1 MKYLSKTSIDI
12 YNYLKS
18 LEENGI
24 EYEDISN
31 NEISREIGKARKT
44 IITSLKS
51 LQELGYIELEY
62 IVPTYRKIKILK

>member
-24 EYEDISN
+24 DYEHISN
-31 NEISREIGKARKT
+31 SEISREIGKARKT